1 MKRRGTPASSPSS
14 FSRCSI
20 AHFQKDSW
28 YACEGGYCNKCGLRR
43 IEDSRKSCTWRNGRW
58 EGNDRNRGCFRAEY
72 ACKRLNKIGSE
83 DGINST
89 ACSMLE
95 CTSRMRISLPSTDHV
110 HRRPIRVPLAWRSR
124 DNFMLSHRHLLR
136 QCARP
141 KILRSFSSTSRV
153 DFPAQTRGEGEEQGE
168 GDRSVPR
175 DPLWG
180 VWKKTIGKQFEK
192 PHRPC
197 NWLGGKVVEF
207 VSVWY

>member
-1 MKRRGTPASSPSS
+1 
-14 FSRCSI
+14 
-20 AHFQKDSW
+20 
-28 YACEGGYCNKCGLRR
+28 
-43 IEDSRKSCTWRNGRW
+43 
-58 EGNDRNRGCFRAEY
+58 
-72 ACKRLNKIGSE
+72 
-83 DGINST
+83 
-89 ACSMLE
+89 
-95 CTSRMRISLPSTDHV
+95 
-110 HRRPIRVPLAWRSR
+110 
-124 DNFMLSHRHLLR
+124 MLSHRHLLR

-153 DFPAQTRGEGEEQGE
+153 DFPAQTRGESEEKGKGEGE
-168 GDRSVPR
+168 GDWSVPT

>member
-1 MKRRGTPASSPSS
+1 MALIFSVNVLLVHIADAYQPA
-14 FSRCSI
+14 
-20 AHFQKDSW
+20 
-28 YACEGGYCNKCGLRR
+28 L
-43 IEDSRKSCTWRNGRW
+43 
-58 EGNDRNRGCFRAEY
+58 NR
-72 ACKRLNKIGSE
+72 S
-83 DGINST
+83 
-89 ACSMLE
+89 
-95 CTSRMRISLPSTDHV
+95 
-110 HRRPIRVPLAWRSR
+110 RVPTDPFAFRFAWRSRGR

-141 KILRSFSSTSRV
+141 KILRSFSSTLHV
-153 DFPAQTRGEGEEQGE
+153 DFPAQTRGKGEENGE
-168 GDRSVPR
+168 GDSSFPS